1 METRGCI
8 MLRKVRNAY
17 KNISQETQNEIPLKN
32 TDVFGE
38 HHTQVDL
45 SGTGCE
51 SVGWIQL
58 ALERD

>member
-1 METRGCI
+1 